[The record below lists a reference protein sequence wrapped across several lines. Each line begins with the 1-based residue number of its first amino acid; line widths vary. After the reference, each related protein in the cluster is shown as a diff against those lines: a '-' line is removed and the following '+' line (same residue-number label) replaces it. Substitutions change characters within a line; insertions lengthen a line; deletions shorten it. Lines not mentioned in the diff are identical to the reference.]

1 MAKHY
6 IHSTCGQSMV
16 FNITEPRMLGDSE
29 QNTNV
34 IGKISIGG
42 GAWVI
47 NKNSRIPKVV
57 ITEVTDEELIALQGL
72 RMFQDMC
79 KKGYLSV
86 HTVDHMEADSRDLP
100 ADHQKKDNC
109 SQIEDADHADGT
121 DERISHGE
129 TRASYGE
136 DNQFGGKQPIAT
148 KDSSFGEIRL

>member
-1 MAKHY
+1 MAKNY

-16 FNITEPRMLGDSE
+16 FNITEPKNNGDQE
-29 QNTNV
+29 QNTTV
-34 IGKISIGG
+34 IGKIAIGG

-57 ITEVTDEELIALQGL
+57 ITEVTDDELAALKNIK
-72 RMFQDMC
+72 MFNDMC
-79 KKGYLSV
+79 KNGYLSI
-86 HTVDHMEADSRDLP
+86 HTVDHMEADSRGLP
-100 ADHQKKDNC
+100 ADHQKKDMC

-121 DERISHGE
+121 DERINHGE